1 MLYLCICTVYRN
13 QNENKVNVNTC
24 NIHVVVSL
32 HKTNIQNWL
41 RVFLLVEK

>member
-13 QNENKVNVNTC
+13 QNENKVNVN

-32 HKTNIQNWL
+32 HKTNIQN
-41 RVFLLVEK
+41 